1 MDARVDPLAVPLSPT
16 GLSLPGLDRLRA
28 GDPAAVAQIVREFS
42 PRMLAIARK
51 LLGSEHDAQDA
62 LQDAWI
68 SALRALPTFQGDA
81 MLSTWLH
88 RIVVNASLMKLRSA
102 RRGVRGREQPI
113 DDLLPSFRWFGHFK
127 GHPRDW
133 TEGSDALEADE
144 RRRLVRACIEA
155 LPESFRTVILLRDI
169 EEMDTES
176 TAKLLG
182 LTPGATKAKL
192 HRARQ
197 ALRTLLERAMDR
209 GSDASAREGGR
220 K

>member
-1 MDARVDPLAVPLSPT
+1 
-16 GLSLPGLDRLRA
+16 
-28 GDPAAVAQIVREFS
+28 
-42 PRMLAIARK
+42 
-51 LLGSEHDAQDA
+51 
-62 LQDAWI
+62 
-68 SALRALPTFQGDA
+68 